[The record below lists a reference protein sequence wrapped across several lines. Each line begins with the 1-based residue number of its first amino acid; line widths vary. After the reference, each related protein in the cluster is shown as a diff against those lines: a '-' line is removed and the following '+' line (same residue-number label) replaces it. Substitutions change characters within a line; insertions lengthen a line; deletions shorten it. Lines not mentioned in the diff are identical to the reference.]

1 MAQLEIRNLH
11 VALEDGTEIVKGVDL
26 EVDLGQKH
34 AIMGPNGSGKST
46 LAYALM
52 GHPAYEV
59 TEGQILFDGEDVT
72 ELGADERAQRGLF
85 LAFQYPHAIPGVT
98 VTSFLRSA
106 INAQRK
112 AANGGEDDPVP
123 IPEFRTELLAAME
136 ELKVPRELASRYLND
151 GFSGGEKKRVEI
163 LQMAM
168 LKPKIAVL
176 DETDSGLDIDALRIV
191 ANGVNALVG
200 PEIGAL
206 VITHYQR
213 ILNYVTPDFVHVFVG
228 RAHRGRGRPGARA
241 QARGR
246 GLRGV
251 RPERRRRWALMSS
264 THETDVVR
272 GIRSDYQYG
281 FSNPDEAKDYFFK
294 SGRGISHEVVEAI
307 SEHKNEPDWM
317 RQFRHK
323 SLDYFLARPMP
334 SWGADLSGIDFE
346 NIYYYIR
353 PTEKQADSWED
364 LPADIKDTWDKL
376 GIPEAEKKYLAGVGA
391 QYESEVV
398 YHKLQADLESKGVL
412 FLDMDSGL
420 REHEDLVKQYFGTII
435 PQNDNKFAALNS
447 AVWSG
452 GSFIYVPPGV
462 RIEMP
467 LQAYFRINAENMGQ
481 FERTLIIVDEDAYVH
496 YVEGCTAPIYSSD
509 SLHSAVVE
517 IVVKRGGR
525 CRYTTIQ
532 NWSNNVYNLVTKRAV
547 AYEDATME
555 WVDGNLGSKVTM
567 KYPAIWLMGER
578 AHGEVLSIAFGGKG
592 QHQDAGGKVVHVAP
606 RTSSVI
612 TSKSIS
618 KDGGRAG
625 YRGLLQVAKGAVGS
639 KSKVVCDALILDEES
654 RSDTY
659 PYIQVDESDVD
670 LGHEATVSKIGEE
683 QLFYLMSRGLSEAEA
698 SAMIVSGFVEPI
710 TKELPLEYAVEMNRL
725 IQLQMEGSVG

>member
-59 TEGQILFDGEDVT
+59 TEGQILFEGVDLT

-85 LAFQYPHAIPGVT
+85 LAFQYPHAVPGVT

-112 AANGGEDDPVP
+112 AANGGEEDPVR

-136 ELKVPRELASRYLND
+136 ELRVPRELASRYLND

-176 DETDSGLDIDALRIV
+176 DETDSGLDIDALKIV
-191 ANGVNALVG
+191 ANGVNSLVG
-200 PEIGAL
+200 PEMGAL

-213 ILNYVTPDFVHVFVG
+213 ILDYVTPDFVHVFVDG
-228 RAHRGRGRPGARA
+228 RIVADGGPELAHKLEADGYEAFTPA
-241 QARGR
+241 
-246 GLRGV
+246 GV
-251 RPERRRRWALMSS
+251 GGGDMSS
-264 THETDVVR
+264 THETEVVR
-272 GIRSDYQYG
+272 DIRSEYKYG
-281 FSNPDEAKDYFFK
+281 FSNPDAAKDYFFK

-307 SEHKNEPDWM
+307 AEHKNEPDWM

-323 SLDYFLARPMP
+323 SLDYFFARPMP

-346 NIYYYIR
+346 NIYYYIK

-398 YHKLQADLESKGVL
+398 YHKLQADLEAKGVL

-420 REHEDLVKQYFGTII
+420 REHEDIVKQYMGTII

-517 IVVKRGGR
+517 IVVKKGGR

-639 KSKVVCDALILDEES
+639 KSKVVCDALILDDES